1 MDRRFPAAF
10 FILFLG
16 VCAARG
22 LFWLDDQNCSDF
34 RSQAAAQAHLRAK
47 PSDPDGLDGN
57 PGPADGNDNA
67 GGNGIACE
75 HSPGPFDLVP
85 VIPERHQAASQ
96 PAGQSGQSGQSGGL
110 PFTGPP
116 RTLPIAATALL
127 LLSAGTLLLRAT
139 RRRSGSRDAT

>member
-1 MDRRFPAAF
+1 MDRRFPALF

-34 RSQAAAQAHLRAK
+34 PSQAAAQAHLRAK

-57 PGPADGNDNA
+57 PGPADGNDHA
-67 GGNGIACE
+67 GGDGIACE
-75 HSPGPFDLVP
+75 QNPGPFDLVP
-85 VIPERHQAASQ
+85 VVPAHHHAASQ
-96 PAGQSGQSGQSGGL
+96 QAAQTGSL

-116 RTLPIAATALL
+116 RSLPIAATALL
-127 LLSAGTLLLRAT
+127 LLTAGALLLRTT
-139 RRRSGSRDAT
+139 RRRPGSQDLS

>member
-1 MDRRFPAAF
+1 VDRRFPAAF

-34 RSQAAAQAHLRAK
+34 RSQAAAQAHLRAR

-57 PGPADGNDNA
+57 PGPADGNDNS

-75 HSPGPFDLVP
+75 HNPGPFDLIP
-85 VIPERHQAASQ
+85 VIPEHHQAASH
-96 PAGQSGQSGQSGGL
+96 PASQSGAL

-127 LLSAGTLLLRAT
+127 LLTSGAVLLRAT
-139 RRRSGSRDAT
+139 SRRPRSDDLS

>member
-1 MDRRFPAAF
+1 VDRRFPALF

-34 RSQAAAQAHLRAK
+34 PSQAAAQAHLRAK

-57 PGPADGNDNA
+57 PGPADGNDHA
-67 GGNGIACE
+67 GGDGIACE
-75 HSPGPFDLVP
+75 QNPGPFDLVP
-85 VIPERHQAASQ
+85 VVPAHHHDASQ
-96 PAGQSGQSGQSGGL
+96 QVEQSGSL

-116 RTLPIAATALL
+116 RIMPIAATALL
-127 LLSAGTLLLRAT
+127 LLTAGALLLRTT
-139 RRRSGSRDAT
+139 RRRPGSQDLS

>member
-1 MDRRFPAAF
+1 VF

-34 RSQAAAQAHLRAK
+34 PSQAAAQAHLRAK

-57 PGPADGNDNA
+57 PGPADGNDHA
-67 GGNGIACE
+67 GGDGIACE
-75 HSPGPFDLVP
+75 QNPGPFDRIP
-85 VIPERHQAASQ
+85 VIPEHHAAQ
-96 PAGQSGQSGQSGGL
+96 PAGLSSQGGSL

-116 RTLPIAATALL
+116 RMLPIAATALL
-127 LLSAGTLLLRAT
+127 LLSAGTLLLRVTGRRPT
-139 RRRSGSRDAT
+139 RDLR